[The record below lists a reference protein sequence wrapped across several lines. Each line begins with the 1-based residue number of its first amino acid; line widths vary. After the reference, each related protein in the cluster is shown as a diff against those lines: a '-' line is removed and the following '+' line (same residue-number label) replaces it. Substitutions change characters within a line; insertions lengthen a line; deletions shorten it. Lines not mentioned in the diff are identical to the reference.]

1 MVDVI
6 RRKRITS
13 TRGESEMATE
23 MIEMFFMLE
32 RVGGLIRKGK
42 VINGIQNISEYT

>member
-13 TRGESEMATE
+13 TRGV
-23 MIEMFFMLE
+23 FMLE